1 MSTLARARLGSYS
14 PARDLGIPR
23 NALRTNVSQSMSAP
37 KEICKPMYIKSSV
50 YTVYNHPM
58 SVFTIKAVLV
68 LCLVIEARSQF
79 HENTK
84 S

>member
-23 NALRTNVSQSMSAP
+23 NALRTHVSQSMSAP
-37 KEICKPMYIKSSV
+37 KEICEPMYIKSFA

-58 SVFTIKAVLV
+58 SVFTIQAV
-68 LCLVIEARSQF
+68 LCLVVESRSQF
-79 HENTK
+79 HANTK